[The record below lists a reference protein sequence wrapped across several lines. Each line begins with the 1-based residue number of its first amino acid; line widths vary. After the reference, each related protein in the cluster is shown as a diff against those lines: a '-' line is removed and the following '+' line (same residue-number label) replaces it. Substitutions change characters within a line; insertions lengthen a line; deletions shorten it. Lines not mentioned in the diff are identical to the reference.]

1 MTSRRNEWNDVHT
14 VYKGM
19 ARSLC
24 MYKEDKVL
32 YMHQEDSHSTCTRRT
47 VTLHASGG
55 QSLYMHQE
63 DRVTLHAPGG

>member
-24 MYKEDKVL
+24 MYKEDRVTLYASEGQSL
-32 YMHQEDSHSTCTRRT
+32 YMHQEDSHSTYTRRT
-47 VTLHASGG
+47 VTLHA
-55 QSLYMHQE
+55 
-63 DRVTLHAPGG
+63 PGG